1 MYNIE
6 VGGSDRAL
14 TNTLT
19 HNKEVVPIEERAL
32 KMYVSSFHACCVTFF
47 SLKIGQNA
55 EFLLMY
61 MSNTTVL

>member
-47 SLKIGQNA
+47 
-55 EFLLMY
+55 
-61 MSNTTVL
+61 